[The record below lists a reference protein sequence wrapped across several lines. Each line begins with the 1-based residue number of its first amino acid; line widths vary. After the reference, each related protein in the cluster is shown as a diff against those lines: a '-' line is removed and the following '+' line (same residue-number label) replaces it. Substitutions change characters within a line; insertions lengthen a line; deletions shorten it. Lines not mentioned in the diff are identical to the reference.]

1 MKVATVVQ
9 DQDLIL
15 FWMVKKKPCHMLIKF
30 TAGISWNME
39 SEASKRSMKFCI
51 SETDGTV
58 KEELKE

>member
-15 FWMVKKKPCHMLIKF
+15 FWMVKKKLCHMLIKF

-39 SEASKRSMKFCI
+39 PESSKRSMKFYI
-51 SETDGTV
+51 PETDGTV
-58 KEELKE
+58 KGGLKE